1 MKRLFLYL
9 SATLLSVTLHA
20 HLQSNT
26 TFPIFPKEM
35 TKGQELTNGE
45 GMFTYKDYLPF
56 ADRPV
61 DVHYYVPSS
70 GDKRMMPVVFVFEGG
85 DRGYDYL
92 LNMWKHEAE
101 KYQFMVFIPHF
112 DLKRYPLSD
121 YQEVGVMNKKHTI
134 VKRQEEQTPVLID
147 KIFEYIRQHSCSRR
161 NGYILYGHSAG
172 GQFVQRFMLFHDSPY
187 VEKAVIGSPGWYTFP
202 DSEQDFPYGV
212 RNIPFITSEKIKKYL
227 AKPIVLQLATGD
239 TVRESFLRKTPEAE
253 LQGKNRYERGNSFYR
268 YLHEIAAKHN
278 WPCNWQKIEEPGIG
292 HNSIDMGQAAV
303 SILIND
309 SLSTKPFSSAQPE
322 TVSKRFYQDPKKK
335 YPTPTLSKTVEEGL
349 ASLFEINHYLQTQ
362 SKIYPNKVIMSSI
375 GKTPQEKDIP
385 ILYFGDRNNSKKLK
399 VWIQAGLHGNEPA
412 GPEAICLLIDYLLH
426 TYEGNTLLTKISLAL
441 VPVANPDGY
450 ALQNRRSGSDYD
462 LNRDQ
467 SKLAD
472 PVSLLLKKAYTD
484 WNPEIALDIHEFNPI
499 RKEFIKL
506 RGIKSAIASDVL
518 FLPSGHLN
526 IPIELRQLSNGLF
539 RKKAENTLE
548 NNGYSSGFY
557 FTPHIKHDSIY
568 ITKDAKSPQSSST
581 FQALTNAISLFIEI
595 RGIGLGRTSF
605 ARRSECGF
613 LIARSILETAAQH
626 QKKVRSTIRKAI
638 KETCA
643 GKKEICVTFH
653 PTLTKYSIPFIDFTK
668 NERFEQD
675 LPTLDAM
682 QLKPVL
688 VRKRPKAYIL
698 PDTCQLQIEKLRALG
713 VKVEQTDKPFTA
725 TVEKYIVTQYQKQD
739 HEWEKIHPV
748 TVSTKLIKEKKSF
761 PAGSYLLPLS
771 QKNANLAVS
780 LLEPESAN
788 GFINF
793 RVIET
798 AAGQELP
805 IYRKLK

>member
-1 MKRLFLYL
+1 MKRLFSYL
-9 SATLLSVTLHA
+9 IIIFWGVRLHA
-20 HLQSNT
+20 NQQSITALQ
-26 TFPIFPKEM
+26 ILPKEM
-35 TKGQELTNGE
+35 TKELMPGE
-45 GMFTYKDYLPF
+45 GVFTYKDYLPF
-56 ADRPV
+56 ANRPV
-61 DVHYYVPSS
+61 DVHYYLPSS
-70 GDKRMMPVVFVFEGG
+70 GDIRKMPVIFVFEGG

-92 LNMWKHEAE
+92 LKTWKCEAE
-101 KYQFMVFIPHF
+101 KHRFMVFIPHF
-112 DLKRYPLSD
+112 DLNRYPLSD
-121 YQEVGVMNKKHTI
+121 YQEVGVMDKNHTI
-134 VKRQEEQTPVLID
+134 VNRQEEQTPILID
-147 KIFEYIRQHSCSRR
+147 KIFEYIRQHSDSQRS
-161 NGYILYGHSAG
+161 GYMLYGHSAG

-187 VEKAVIGSPGWYTFP
+187 VERAVIGSPGWYTLP

-239 TVRESFLRKTPEAE
+239 TVRESFLRKTSEAE
-253 LQGKNRYERGNSFYR
+253 LQGRNRYERGNSFYR
-268 YLHEIAAKHN
+268 YLCEIATKNN

-292 HNSIDMGQAAV
+292 HNSIEMGQAAV
-303 SILIND
+303 SILLND
-309 SLSTKPFSSAQPE
+309 SLRIKPFSSAQPNA
-322 TVSKRFYQDPKKK
+322 VSKRFYQDPKKK

-362 SKIYPNKVIMSSI
+362 SKIYPNKVITSSI
-375 GKTPQEKDIP
+375 GKTPQGKDIP
-385 ILYFGDRNNSKKLK
+385 ILYFGDRNDSKKIK
-399 VWIQAGLHGNEPA
+399 VWMQAGLHGNEPA
-412 GPEAICLLIDYLLH
+412 GPEVTCLLINYLLH
-426 TYEGNTLLTKISLAL
+426 TYEGDTLLKKISLAL
-441 VPVANPDGY
+441 IPIANPDGY
-450 ALQNRRSGSDYD
+450 ALQNRRSGSGYD

-472 PVSLLLKKAYTD
+472 PVSLLIKRAYTD

-499 RKEFIKL
+499 RKEFVKL
-506 RGIKSAIASDVL
+506 RGTESATAGDVL
-518 FLPSGHLN
+518 FLSSGHLN

-539 RKKAENTLE
+539 RKEAEKTLE
-548 NNGYSSGFY
+548 DNGYTSGFY
-557 FTPHIKHDSIY
+557 FTPHISHDSIY

-581 FQALTNAISLFIEI
+581 FQALTNTISLFIEI

-613 LIARSILETAAQH
+613 LIARSILQTAAQH

-643 GKKEICVTFH
+643 GKKEIYVTFH
-653 PTLTKYSIPFIDFTK
+653 PTLTKYPISFIDFTK
-668 NERFEQD
+668 NERFERE

-682 QLKPVL
+682 QLKPIL

-698 PDTCQLQIEKLRALG
+698 PDTCRIQIEKLRALG
-713 VKVEQTDKPFTA
+713 IQVKQTDKPFTA
-725 TVEKYIVTQYQKQD
+725 TVEKYIVTQYQQQNQ
-739 HEWEKIHPV
+739 EWEKIHPV

-798 AAGQELP
+798 FAGQELP